1 MAPIRTPYKMELKQ
15 LLSGTGV
22 ALITPMDARG
32 VVDYEALG
40 RLIDH
45 NITNGVNYLVVLG
58 TTAESVV
65 LSHEEKNSIID
76 YVRKY
81 VSGRVPLVLGHGG
94 NNTAA
99 LVEGISQL
107 DVTGYTALLSVTPY
121 YNRPS
126 QKGLEAHYLAL
137 ASASPLPILLYNVP
151 SRTGCNLENET
162 VWSLIRQ
169 SSKFIGIKEASAD
182 FDKTLDLLAH
192 RPSDFLVISG
202 DDATAAEAVLAGAEG
217 VISVIGQA
225 TTGLFTQMIQQAQQ
239 GDRPGVQVLMNDL
252 EKLIELIFVEGNPTG
267 IKSLLSILGIC
278 GPHVRLPLVAASPGL
293 EDQLKQALSQG

>member
-1 MAPIRTPYKMELKQ
+1 MEVKQ
-15 LLSGTGV
+15 LLAGTGV
-22 ALITPMDARG
+22 ALVTPMDARG

-65 LSHEEKNSIID
+65 LSHVEKNSIIHF
-76 YVRKY
+76 VREH
-81 VSGRVPLVLGHGG
+81 VAGRVPLVLGYGG

-99 LVEGISQL
+99 LVEGFAQI
-107 DVTGYTALLSVTPY
+107 DVTGYTAILSVTPY

-162 VWSLIRQ
+162 VWSLLSQ

-225 TTGLFTQMIQQAQQ
+225 TTNLYTQMIQQAQQ

-278 GPHVRLPLVAASPGL
+278 GPQVRLPLVAASPGL
-293 EDQLKQALSQG
+293 EDQLRQAFSKG

>member
-1 MAPIRTPYKMELKQ
+1 MELNQ

-22 ALITPMDARG
+22 ALVTPMDANG
-32 VVDYEALG
+32 VVDYKSLG

-65 LSHEEKNSIID
+65 LSHEEKCSIID
-76 YVRKY
+76 YVRQY

-99 LVEGISQL
+99 LVEGLRQL
-107 DVTGYTALLSVTPY
+107 DLTGYTALLSVTPY

-162 VWSLIRQ
+162 VWSLLRQ
-169 SSKFIGIKEASAD
+169 STRFIGIKEASAD

-192 RPSDFLVISG
+192 RPDNFLVISG
-202 DDATAAEAVLAGAEG
+202 DDATAGAAVLAGADG

-225 TTGLFTQMIQQAQQ
+225 TTAALVQMIHRAQQ
-239 GDRPGVQVLMNDL
+239 GDREGVQVLMNEL
-252 EKLIELIFVEGNPTG
+252 EKLIELIFMEGNPTG
-267 IKSLLSILGIC
+267 IKSLLSLMGIC
-278 GPHVRLPLVAASPGL
+278 GPQVRLPLVSASQEL
-293 EDQLKQALSQG
+293 EDQLRQALSQG